1 MIEIELMD
9 RLKRLKQLHRRT
21 LIGDRTLILLNV
33 RGLINVLGKPIVPV
47 WLTFAASVF
56 KCYSAKNNYFLAQHK
71 HTQATESR
79 ERSYWYDWC
88 WFGSALLAYRTSMI
102 TPVHCSKTHASAS
115 HPTHPS
121 PQVPWILGTPA
132 EQPKNFTTS
141 KKAHRRSRR
150 KSFRNKDWTRQT
162 EDSRGVDLGIDEM
175 QTKSNRTSMITS
187 QWDAN
192 AK

>member
-1 MIEIELMD
+1 MAYI
-9 RLKRLKQLHRRT
+9 HT
-21 LIGDRTLILLNV
+21 VLILLNV

-88 WFGSALLAYRTSMI
+88 WFCSVPLAYRTSMI

-115 HPTHPS
+115 HPTHSS
-121 PQVPWILGTPA
+121 PQVTSILGITR
-132 EQPKNFTTS
+132 E
-141 KKAHRRSRR
+141 AHGINGWY
-150 KSFRNKDWTRQT
+150 KLA
-162 EDSRGVDLGIDEM
+162 VDDINAWYNGW
-175 QTKSNRTSMITS
+175 S
-187 QWDAN
+187 QWEVDGMN
-192 AK
+192 GWQNGWYNWKYKWMV

>member
-1 MIEIELMD
+1 MAYI
-9 RLKRLKQLHRRT
+9 HT
-21 LIGDRTLILLNV
+21 VLILLNV

-88 WFGSALLAYRTSMI
+88 WFCSVPLAYRTSMI

-115 HPTHPS
+115 HPTPPS
-121 PQVPWILGTPA
+121 PQV
-132 EQPKNFTTS
+132 TS
-141 KKAHRRSRR
+141 IPGITREAHGINGWSQWEVDGMNDTSINPLKAHPQNNLRISQLPKRHIAGHGERASEIRIGPHKRRIQGRWFGH
-150 KSFRNKDWTRQT
+150 K
-162 EDSRGVDLGIDEM
+162 
-175 QTKSNRTSMITS
+175 
-187 QWDAN
+187 WDAN
-192 AK
+192 QK